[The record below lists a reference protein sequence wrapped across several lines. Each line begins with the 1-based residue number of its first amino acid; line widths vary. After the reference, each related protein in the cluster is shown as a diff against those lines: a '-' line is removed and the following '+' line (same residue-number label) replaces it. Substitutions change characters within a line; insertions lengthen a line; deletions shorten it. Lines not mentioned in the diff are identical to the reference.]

1 LLTTVPNTSG
11 KVVID
16 MRRITKA
23 FSGVR
28 VLQDVDFD
36 LREGEVHALVGGNGA
51 GKSTLMK
58 ILEGVHPPDAGEIVI
73 DGRTVR
79 LNSSLDGRTHGIA
92 MIFQEFSLIS
102 TLTVSQNIFLTHEAR
117 SMFGLLNDKECER
130 ATRKLFSEIGVEVDP
145 RLPVSALSTGQCQ
158 LTEIVKAL
166 SQNARALIMDEP
178 TASLAKSETDSLF
191 HIIAQLK
198 ARGIGIVYI
207 SHRMEEIFRIADRV
221 TILRDGKVVA
231 TEAIADLTFERM
243 IEHIVGRNVGQSF
256 QWLPRTVV
264 RSGTPLLELSGVVS
278 GERVKQISLKVFE
291 GEVVGLVGLMGSGRT
306 ELLQSIFG
314 IRPITAGEIRIRGRR
329 IPIRSPKD
337 AMTARIVL
345 IPEDRRSQGLVMDH
359 ALKDNILL
367 PLLDKFTRNGII
379 REAAAQRK
387 VEEYVKKLNIRSDS
401 IFKIVRELSGGNQQ
415 KVVIAKWLGAE
426 PDIFL
431 MDEPTAGVDIGA
443 KGEIIALIRQLAGDL
458 GKAVLLV
465 SSELP
470 ELLAVSDRILFMR
483 GGRVES
489 EKERSDIESEAALHH
504 LIQGN

>member
-1 LLTTVPNTSG
+1 MG
-11 KVVID
+11 GVVID
-16 MRRITKA
+16 MRHITKA
-23 FSGVR
+23 FHGVR

-58 ILEGVHPPDAGEIVI
+58 ILEGVHSPDAGEIVI
-73 DGRTVR
+73 DGRPVR
-79 LNSSLDGRTHGIA
+79 LSSSLEGRTHGIA
-92 MIFQEFSLIS
+92 MIFQEFSLIP

-117 SMFGLLNDKECER
+117 RLFGLLNDRECER
-130 ATRKLFSEIGVEVDP
+130 TTRELFSEIGVEVDP
-145 RLPVSALSTGQCQ
+145 RLPVSALSTGHRQ

-198 ARGIGIVYI
+198 ARGMGIVYI

-221 TILRDGKVVA
+221 TILRDGKAVA
-231 TEAIADLTFERM
+231 TEAIVDLTPREDDRAYRRPECGSVIPVAAADNRPLWRPTSRAERRG
-243 IEHIVGRNVGQSF
+243 IRRAGKTDQPEGIR
-256 QWLPRTVV
+256 R
-264 RSGTPLLELSGVVS
+264 RSRRARRPD
-278 GERVKQISLKVFE
+278 GERSHRAPAVYIRHSPHHR
-291 GEVVGLVGLMGSGRT
+291 G
-306 ELLQSIFG
+306 G
-314 IRPITAGEIRIRGRR
+314 IRVRGRR

-337 AMTARIVL
+337 AMTAGIVL

-367 PLLDKFTRNGII
+367 PLLDKFTRHGII
-379 REAAAQRK
+379 HEADAQRK
-387 VEEYVKKLNIRSDS
+387 VEEYVKKLNIRTDS

-443 KGEIIALIRQLAGDL
+443 KGEIIALVRQLAGDL

-483 GGRVES
+483 SGRVES
-489 EKERSDIESEAALHH
+489 EKQRSEIESEAALHH